1 VSAHHKGVHTGAP
14 YWCKQQIFEKG
25 KSMTLM
31 GILSIVA
38 YCAFLAGAAKSFRDN
53 GSNAAV
59 RIMLAGIALDMLLSF
74 LPMFGV
80 KSMGADIKTFNAM
93 LIFAIVSGLCVWILF
108 FTALFMRSKQRLNLY
123 HNLIAA
129 SEIGWFISFVAFLY
143 GMYKFA

>member
-1 VSAHHKGVHTGAP
+1 
-14 YWCKQQIFEKG
+14 
-25 KSMTLM
+25 MTLM

-53 GSNAAV
+53 GSTAAV

-108 FTALFMRSKQRLNLY
+108 FIALFMRRKQRLTLY